1 MGFTEAEVKELCE
14 KYHLDFDEAKN
25 WYDGYSFR
33 KMTSVYSPNS
43 IIQAIKNH
51 EFGDYWTETETYESL
66 KYYIDM
72 DLDGLKDAIVSMLG
86 GIRCKIN
93 TRTFKMIC

>member
-1 MGFTEAEVKELCE
+1 
-14 KYHLDFDEAKN
+14 
-25 WYDGYSFR
+25 
-33 KMTSVYSPNS
+33 MTSVYSPNS

-86 GIRCKIN
+86 GMRCKIN
-93 TRTFKMIC
+93 TRTFQNDMLNINGKDDVLTL